1 LIEKELAELSKEKE
15 TINAKLNSG
24 QLPYEELQ
32 KLSQRIIDVSQ
43 QLDEKE
49 LRWLELSEINES

>member
-1 LIEKELAELSKEKE
+1 LAELSKEKE
-15 TINAKLNSG
+15 SINVKLNSG

-32 KLSQRIIDVSQ
+32 KLSQRIIDVSH

-49 LRWLELSEINES
+49 LRWLELSEISE